1 MRKLKKFTL
10 AEGHALSSSEM
21 AMLEGGAVFLMYCD
35 SNTVG
40 KPCAEVHGS
49 IIVSGYCIKYSRWDE
64 INQGNVYEYKCQLEQ

>member
-35 SNTVG
+35 STTVS

-49 IIVSGYCIKYSRWDE
+49 IIVSGYCIQYPRWDE
-64 INQGNVYEYKCQLEQ
+64 INQKNVYEYKCELEQ